1 MSKLYKQSLENKYFF
16 RLMDIFKLKHWDIDD
31 NLVNK
36 VFEKFCHRLSDLNSD
51 EKRDLILDLTEK
63 YTWIQIKMYES
74 YYFGAFKEL
83 FKSYEW
89 KNFESSELRKGKLCI
104 TSLSLNVNQ
113 IKSGEF
119 LLYLVQSIL
128 MRTCSFFDNEQIY
141 LHNNV
146 ELINEKSDDFS
157 GIIYIDDY
165 IGSGTSTLEKF
176 ATIEKVKCK
185 KFIVCL
191 AAQQEAIKLIKSQ
204 LNVNVYTNS
213 IQKRGIS
220 DNYVGEE
227 RNEKLNL
234 MKEISNDLNAS
245 KCSLGY
251 NDTEALISLLKT
263 PNNTFPVFWIENKK
277 HKNAPFARK
286 NNIRFEEYKDEEKC
300 GTVYIKDN

>member
-1 MSKLYKQSLENKYFF
+1 MSKLYKQSLGNKYFF
-16 RLMDIFKLKHWDIDD
+16 RLMDIFKLKDWDIDD

-51 EKRDLILDLTEK
+51 EKRDLVLDLTEK

-74 YYFGAFKEL
+74 YFFGAFNDL
-83 FKSYEW
+83 FQSYEW
-89 KNFESSELRKGKLCI
+89 KNFVSSEFRKGKLCI

-119 LLYLVQSIL
+119 LLYLVQSVL

-141 LHNNV
+141 LHNSV
-146 ELINEKSDDFS
+146 ELINEKSDEFS

-234 MKEISNDLNAS
+234 MKEISNDLKAS
-245 KCSLGY
+245 KCPLGY

>member
-1 MSKLYKQSLENKYFF
+1 M
-16 RLMDIFKLKHWDIDD
+16 
-31 NLVNK
+31 
-36 VFEKFCHRLSDLNSD
+36 SDLNSN
-51 EKRDLILDLTEK
+51 EKRDLVLDLTEK
-63 YTWIQIKMYES
+63 YTWIQIEMYES
-74 YYFGAFKEL
+74 YFFGAFKNL
-83 FKSYEW
+83 FQSYEW
-89 KNFESSELRKGKLCI
+89 KNFESSEFRKGKLCI

-141 LHNNV
+141 LHNSV
-146 ELINEKSDDFS
+146 ELINKKSDEFS

-165 IGSGTSTLEKF
+165 IGSGASTLEKF

-191 AAQQEAIKLIKSQ
+191 AAQREAIKLIKSQ

-213 IQKRGIS
+213 IQNRGIS

-245 KCSLGY
+245 KCPLGY

-277 HKNAPFARK
+277 HKTAPFARK
-286 NNIRFEEYKDEEKC
+286 NNIRFEE
-300 GTVYIKDN
+300 